1 MNRINRIYLVLCYVE
16 ISEIILGQMKQK
28 SMNHSYLRTQGTK
41 PFNASLASLLGL
53 MAYCHAHV

>member
-28 SMNHSYLRTQGTK
+28 SMNQLFKNTGHKAFLMLRL
-41 PFNASLASLLGL
+41 PL
-53 MAYCHAHV
+53 YWV